1 MDFFKRNWSTLILI
15 GALAAYLGFSMG
27 TDKCPVC
34 VVSNM
39 VFGGSQ
45 SNSDKQAQVL
55 GDQNSAEW
63 RAVSIEGQNIG
74 SESSKGKV
82 ALIVYWAT
90 WCAPCLEEIPSLIE
104 LRNEFGR
111 QDLDI
116 IGVSLDRPSK
126 NIDLFASS
134 RNINYEIV
142 RNTESLDRAFGPV
155 RYIPTI
161 VVLDRDGK
169 VQKRYTGLVGK
180 NVLRHQIETLLA
192 KST

>member
-1 MDFFKRNWSTLILI
+1 MDFFKRNWSTLILV

-116 IGVSLDRPSK
+116 IGVSLDQPSK
-126 NIDLFASS
+126 NIDLFVRS
-134 RNINYEIV
+134 RDINYEIV
-142 RNTESLDRAFGPV
+142 RNTESLDRAFGTV

>member
-34 VVSNM
+34 VVSDL

-45 SNSDKQAQVL
+45 SQSDSRAKVVGNQIAT
-55 GDQNSAEW
+55 EW
-63 RAVSIEGQNIG
+63 QAVSITGEYIS
-74 SESSKGKV
+74 SESSRGKV

-90 WCAPCLEEIPSLIE
+90 WCAPCLEEIPALIA
-104 LRNEFGR
+104 LRDEFGR
-111 QDLDI
+111 QDVDI
-116 IGVSLDRPSK
+116 IGVSLDQASK
-126 NIDLFASS
+126 DIDTFVSD
-134 RNINYEIV
+134 REINYEIV
-142 RNTESLDRAFGPV
+142 RNTDSLDKAFGPI

-161 VVLDRDGK
+161 VVLDRNGK
-169 VQKRYTGLVGK
+169 VQQRYTGLVGK
-180 NVLRHQIETLLA
+180 NVLQDQIETLLA

>member
-34 VVSNM
+34 VVSDL

-45 SNSDKQAQVL
+45 SQSDSRAKVVGNQIAT
-55 GDQNSAEW
+55 EW
-63 RAVSIEGQNIG
+63 QAVSITGEDIS
-74 SESSKGKV
+74 SESSRGKV

-90 WCAPCLEEIPSLIE
+90 WCAPCLEEIPALIA
-104 LRNEFGR
+104 LRDEFGR
-111 QDLDI
+111 QDVDI
-116 IGVSLDRPSK
+116 IGVSLDQASK
-126 NIDLFASS
+126 DIDTFVSD
-134 RNINYEIV
+134 REINYEIG
-142 RNTESLDRAFGPV
+142 RNTDSLDKAFGPI

-161 VVLDRDGK
+161 VVLDRNGK
-169 VQKRYTGLVGK
+169 VQQRYTGLVGK
-180 NVLRHQIETLLA
+180 NVLQDQIETLLA

>member
-82 ALIVYWAT
+82 ALIAYWAT

-116 IGVSLDRPSK
+116 IGVSLDQPSK
-126 NIDLFASS
+126 KIDSFVSS
-134 RNINYEIV
+134 RDINYEIV

-161 VVLDRDGK
+161 VVLDRDGQ

-192 KST
+192 TST

>member
-34 VVSNM
+34 VVSDM

-45 SNSDKQAQVL
+45 SQSDSSAKVVGNQV
-55 GDQNSAEW
+55 ATEW
-63 RAVSIEGQNIG
+63 RAVSIEGEEIS
-74 SESSKGKV
+74 SESSRGKV

-90 WCAPCLEEIPSLIE
+90 WCAPCLEEIPSLIAM
-104 LRNEFGR
+104 RDEFGP
-111 QDLDI
+111 QDVDI
-116 IGVSLDRPSK
+116 IGVSLDQPSK
-126 NIDLFASS
+126 EIDTFVSA
-134 RNINYEIV
+134 RDINYKIV
-142 RNTESLDRAFGPV
+142 RNTESLDKAFGPI

-161 VVLDRDGK
+161 VVLDRNGR
-169 VQKRYTGLVGK
+169 VQQRYTGLVGK
-180 NVLRHQIETLLA
+180 NVLQDQIETLLA

>member
-180 NVLRHQIETLLA
+180 NVLRNQIETLLA
-192 KST
+192 KPT

>member
-34 VVSNM
+34 VVSDM

-45 SNSDKQAQVL
+45 SQSDSSAKVVGNQV
-55 GDQNSAEW
+55 ATEW
-63 RAVSIEGQNIG
+63 RAVSIEGEEIS
-74 SESSKGKV
+74 SESSRGKV

-90 WCAPCLEEIPSLIE
+90 WCAPCLEEIPSLIA
-104 LRNEFGR
+104 LRDEFGP
-111 QDLDI
+111 QDFDI
-116 IGVSLDRPSK
+116 IGVSLDQPSK
-126 NIDLFASS
+126 EIDTFVSA
-134 RNINYEIV
+134 RDINYKIV
-142 RNTESLDRAFGPV
+142 RNTESLDKAFGPI

-161 VVLDRDGK
+161 VVLDRNGR
-169 VQKRYTGLVGK
+169 VQQRYTGLVGK
-180 NVLRHQIETLLA
+180 NVLQDQIETLLA

>member
-116 IGVSLDRPSK
+116 IGVSLDQPSK
-126 NIDLFASS
+126 KIDSFVSS
-134 RNINYEIV
+134 RDINYEIV

>member
-34 VVSNM
+34 VVSDL

-45 SNSDKQAQVL
+45 SQSDSRAKVVGNQIAT
-55 GDQNSAEW
+55 EW
-63 RAVSIEGQNIG
+63 QAVSITGEDIS
-74 SESSKGKV
+74 SESSRGKV

-90 WCAPCLEEIPSLIE
+90 WCAPCLEEIPALIA
-104 LRNEFGR
+104 LRDEFGR
-111 QDLDI
+111 QDVDI
-116 IGVSLDRPSK
+116 IGVSLDQATK
-126 NIDLFASS
+126 DIDTFVSD
-134 RNINYEIV
+134 REINYEIV
-142 RNTESLDRAFGPV
+142 RNTDSLDKAFGPI

-161 VVLDRDGK
+161 VVLDRNGK
-169 VQKRYTGLVGK
+169 VQQRYTGLVGK
-180 NVLRHQIETLLA
+180 NVLQDQIETLLA

>member
-34 VVSNM
+34 VVSDM

-45 SNSDKQAQVL
+45 SQSDSSAKVVGNQV
-55 GDQNSAEW
+55 ATEW
-63 RAVSIEGQNIG
+63 RAVSIEGEEIS
-74 SESSKGKV
+74 SESSRGKV

-90 WCAPCLEEIPSLIE
+90 WCAPCLEEIPSLIA
-104 LRNEFGR
+104 LRDEFGP
-111 QDLDI
+111 QDVDI
-116 IGVSLDRPSK
+116 IGVSLDQPSK
-126 NIDLFASS
+126 EIDTFVSA
-134 RNINYEIV
+134 RDINYKIV
-142 RNTESLDRAFGPV
+142 RNTESLDKAFGPI

-161 VVLDRDGK
+161 VVLDRNGR
-169 VQKRYTGLVGK
+169 VQQRYTGLVGK
-180 NVLRHQIETLLA
+180 NVLQDQIETLLA

>member
-1 MDFFKRNWSTLILI
+1 MDFFKRSWSTLILM

-27 TDKCPVC
+27 TDKCLVC

-63 RAVSIEGQNIG
+63 WAVSIEGQNIG

-104 LRNEFGR
+104 LRNEFGL

-116 IGVSLDRPSK
+116 IGVSLDQPSK
-126 NIDLFASS
+126 NIDSFVSS
-134 RNINYEIV
+134 RDINYEIV

-155 RYIPTI
+155 HYIPTI

-180 NVLRHQIETLLA
+180 NVLRNQIETLLA
-192 KST
+192 EST

>member
-116 IGVSLDRPSK
+116 IGVSLDQPSK
-126 NIDLFASS
+126 NIDLFVRS
-134 RNINYEIV
+134 RDINYEIV
-142 RNTESLDRAFGPV
+142 RNTESLDRAFRPV

>member
-15 GALAAYLGFSMG
+15 GSLAAYLGFSMG

-116 IGVSLDRPSK
+116 IGVSLDQPSK
-126 NIDLFASS
+126 KIDSFVSS
-134 RNINYEIV
+134 RDINYEIV

>member
-34 VVSNM
+34 VVSDL

-45 SNSDKQAQVL
+45 SQSDSRAKVVGNQIAT
-55 GDQNSAEW
+55 EW
-63 RAVSIEGQNIG
+63 QAVSITGEDIS
-74 SESSKGKV
+74 SESSRGKV

-90 WCAPCLEEIPSLIE
+90 WCAPCLEEIPALIA
-104 LRNEFGR
+104 LRDEFGR
-111 QDLDI
+111 QDVDI
-116 IGVSLDRPSK
+116 IGVSLDQASK
-126 NIDLFASS
+126 DIDTFVSD
-134 RNINYEIV
+134 REINYEIV
-142 RNTESLDRAFGPV
+142 RNTDSLDKAFGPI

-161 VVLDRDGK
+161 VVLDRNGK
-169 VQKRYTGLVGK
+169 VQQRYTGLVGK
-180 NVLRHQIETLLA
+180 NVLQDQIETLLA

>member
-34 VVSNM
+34 VVSDM

-45 SNSDKQAQVL
+45 SQSDSSAKVVGNQV
-55 GDQNSAEW
+55 ATEW
-63 RAVSIEGQNIG
+63 RAVSIEGEEIS
-74 SESSKGKV
+74 SESSRGKV

-90 WCAPCLEEIPSLIE
+90 WCAPCLDEIPSLIA
-104 LRNEFGR
+104 LRDEFGP
-111 QDLDI
+111 QDVDI
-116 IGVSLDRPSK
+116 IGVSLDQPSK
-126 NIDLFASS
+126 EIDTFVSA
-134 RNINYEIV
+134 RDINYKIV
-142 RNTESLDRAFGPV
+142 RNTESLDKAFGPI

-161 VVLDRDGK
+161 VVLDRNGK
-169 VQKRYTGLVGK
+169 VQQRFTGLVGK
-180 NVLRHQIETLLA
+180 NVLQDQIETLLA